1 MISSLVCNK
10 FRARLSEE
18 LVVRKAASKGEK
30 EVMIMEYLTVVQ
42 LQKTS
47 HHFAVVDDDER
58 IAPLVKGLQLE
69 HTICNTHTHT
79 HTH

>member
-18 LVVRKAASKGEK
+18 LVVTRHPVGQDEFLII
-30 EVMIMEYLTVVQ
+30 VWFQ
-42 LQKTS
+42 FQKTS

-58 IAPLVKGLQLE
+58 IAPLVKSLQLE
-69 HTICNTHTHT
+69 HTNTLQNIHAQYIK
-79 HTH
+79 